1 MSKLKLN
8 SILFIHEMI
17 GDSTDLFFIPDGL
30 QIPKEV
36 RQALIAARN
45 ILVNSDELTDKQEAA
60 YNILNAAMATEQ
72 GAEYLDDAVRQ
83 FQGVLLPFKLT
94 DEKSLQ
100 TSSKLNIV
108 RCGFVM

>member
-1 MSKLKLN
+1 MPKLKMN
-8 SILFIHEMI
+8 SIMFMHEMI

-36 RQALIAARN
+36 RKALSICRN
-45 ILVNSDELTDKQEAA
+45 ILVNSEELTEEQEKA
-60 YNILNAAMATEQ
+60 YEILNAAMAKEES
-72 GAEYLDDAVRQ
+72 AEYLDAAVLK

-100 TSSKLNIV
+100 TSTKLNIV